1 MTLDSPLEHGLGGAS
16 RDQCF
21 LCGMAFGVAELT
33 REHVFPK
40 WLQTMHDLWNK
51 ELVLLNGTSIRYR
64 QLLVPCCAPC
74 NNVVLS
80 RLEGEV
86 ARAAQGGADKV
97 RALGHEKLFTWLA
110 KIYFGVL
117 YAEALL
123 PRDRAGGAA
132 RRSSPGKRSR
142 DFRTCTSSCRR
153 RG

>member
-1 MTLDSPLEHGLGGAS
+1 
-16 RDQCF
+16 
-21 LCGMAFGVAELT
+21 MAFGVAELT

-51 ELVLLNGTSIRYR
+51 ELVSNGTSIRYR

-123 PRDRAGGAA
+123 P
-132 RRSSPGKRSR
+132 KRSR
-142 DFRTCTSSCRR
+142 GWGRR
-153 RG
+153 DDRLPGRFEGF